1 MLIVYLH
8 FMLFIYTYCIHI
20 QTLMRSQFS
29 DEYYNEEEDDE
40 AFMRTMRDEITRKK
54 GHNSDPSATRDDY
67 EEGEGEG
74 EDYVDPV
81 LSGFEDLYPDDDGAG
96 HDEDDYSNN
105 NSNSSSYNTKLKAPT
120 DMLDELYQLDYE
132 DIIAGIP
139 CRFKY
144 RKVEPEGYGLDAE
157 DILLAD
163 DSELNQ
169 YVSLKKL
176 APYRPNSRS
185 SGGDGDSDEKMSKL
199 AKRRKRLR
207 LAIRERLAKSE
218 TSTAEPTADT
228 SADLGDTIIAAVLV
242 DRAVEED
249 SKSTTQSKKR
259 NRQHRSKASTSD
271 TPTTT
276 DTSTSIPP
284 KPKADNRPK
293 PTFKLKSKDTTPS
306 TDATTPT
313 TSTTTP
319 PLNSNKSTTTSTT
332 TATIAKKYINK
343 QEIRDKRKRGQERK
357 AAELDPSS
365 KRLALYK

>member
-1 MLIVYLH
+1 
-8 FMLFIYTYCIHI
+8 
-20 QTLMRSQFS
+20 MRSQFS

-40 AFMRTMRDEITRKK
+40 AFMRTMRDEMKRKK
-54 GHNSDPSATRDDY
+54 GHNSDPSADGEEDY
-67 EEGEGEG
+67 EEGEGE
-74 EDYVDPV
+74 EFVDPV
-81 LSGFEDLYPDDDGAG
+81 LSGFEDLYPDEDGDG
-96 HDEDDYSNN
+96 EDEDDYNN
-105 NSNSSSYNTKLKAPT
+105 NNNSSSYNTKSKAPT

-163 DSELNQ
+163 DAELNQ

-176 APYRPNSRS
+176 APYRPSSSRGK
-185 SGGDGDSDEKMSKL
+185 GGDGEGEGEEKMSKL

-218 TSTAEPTADT
+218 VSTAEPTADT
-228 SADLGDTIIAAVLV
+228 SVAGGEDTDAAVQV
-242 DRAVEED
+242 DQAVEED
-249 SKSTTQSKKR
+249 KPSQSKKR
-259 NRQHRSKASTSD
+259 NRQHRSKPSTSD

-276 DTSTSIPP
+276 ETSTSITAPP
-284 KPKADNRPK
+284 KPKVDNRPK
-293 PTFKLKSKDTTPS
+293 PTFKLKSKDANSTTPI
-306 TDATTPT
+306 TN
-313 TSTTTP
+313 TTTTAP
-319 PLNSNKSTTTSTT
+319 PINSNKSTTTATT
-332 TATIAKKYINK
+332 TAANTTKKYINK

-357 AAELDPSS
+357 DAELDPSS